1 MANTHYQSFMA
12 CILSKPTKIV
22 REGLL
27 FEFKKKIIMKIV
39 RKIEITSPATTVWKV
54 LAEEFVTVH
63 KWMAGVGNSV
73 EITEGQQVQNAPVI
87 GRMAEIAINPGTF
100 MDEKITAYNPD
111 DMSLS
116 MNTTLI
122 NVKGPLNGYNTEIN
136 VRSLGGEKSEVIWTS
151 WTSKGSIGL
160 LGYLLYFPIKKGLS
174 DGYFR
179 GLEELKYFVETGEP
193 HERKLAAPHCG

>member
-1 MANTHYQSFMA
+1 
-12 CILSKPTKIV
+12 
-22 REGLL
+22 
-27 FEFKKKIIMKIV
+27 MKIE
-39 RKIEITSPATTVWKV
+39 RRIEIASPAKDIWKV
-54 LAEEFVTVH
+54 LGDDFVGVH

-73 EITEGQQVQNAPVI
+73 EIKDGHRVQNAPAI

-100 MDEKITAYNPD
+100 MDEKITKYEPKN
-111 DMSLS
+111 MTLT

-122 NVKGPLNGYNTEIN
+122 DVKGPLNGYDTEIK
-136 VRSLGGEKSEVIWTS
+136 VKSLGDKKSEVIWTS
-151 WTSKGSIGL
+151 WTNKASFGL

-174 DGYFR
+174 AGYFR

>member
-1 MANTHYQSFMA
+1 
-12 CILSKPTKIV
+12 
-22 REGLL
+22 
-27 FEFKKKIIMKIV
+27 MKIV
-39 RKIEITSPATTVWKV
+39 QKIEIDSSASEVWKV
-54 LAEEFVTVH
+54 LGDDFVSVH
-63 KWMAGVGNSV
+63 EWMAGVGNSV
-73 EITEGQQVQNAPVI
+73 EITDGHRVQNAPAI

-111 DMSLS
+111 DRSLT

-122 NVKGPLNGYNTEIN
+122 NVKGPLNGYDTEIK
-136 VRSLGGEKSEVIWTS
+136 VRLLGAKKSEVIWSS
-151 WTSKGSIGL
+151 WTTKGSLDL

-179 GLEELKYFVETGEP
+179 GLEELKHFVETGEP